1 MNHLTAVILEAMEQA
16 AMSGLCREG
25 QLEIAVQEAR
35 KVRPDLRD
43 DELLE
48 LAKAVHG
55 LSKSGVY
62 QRALW

>member
-1 MNHLTAVILEAMEQA
+1 MDHLTAAILEAMEQA

-35 KVRPDLRD
+35 KVRPDLSD

-48 LAKAVHG
+48 LAKVVHR
-55 LSKSGVY
+55 LSRDSI
-62 QRALW
+62 

>member
-1 MNHLTAVILEAMEQA
+1 MVHLTAVILEAMEQA

-35 KVRPDLRD
+35 KVRPDFGD

-48 LAKAVHG
+48 LAKAVHDFPAAATN
-55 LSKSGVY
+55 SR
-62 QRALW
+62 Q

>member
-1 MNHLTAVILEAMEQA
+1 MNHLTAVIVEAMEQA

-35 KVRPDLRD
+35 KVRPDHSD

-48 LAKAVHG
+48 LAKAAHG
-55 LSKSGVY
+55 RSRDGV
-62 QRALW
+62 

>member
-1 MNHLTAVILEAMEQA
+1 MNHLTAVILEAMKQA

-35 KVRPDLRD
+35 KVRPDLSD

-48 LAKAVHG
+48 LAKTVHG
-55 LSKSGVY
+55 LSRSSI
-62 QRALW
+62 

>member
-16 AMSGLCREG
+16 AMSGLCRDG

-35 KVRPDLRD
+35 KVRPDLSD

-48 LAKAVHG
+48 LAKTVHG
-55 LSKSGVY
+55 LSRSSI
-62 QRALW
+62 

>member
-1 MNHLTAVILEAMEQA
+1 
-16 AMSGLCREG
+16 MSGLCREG

-35 KVRPDLRD
+35 KVRPDFSD

>member
-1 MNHLTAVILEAMEQA
+1 MNHLTEVILEAMEQA

-35 KVRPDLRD
+35 KVRPDLGD

-48 LAKAVHG
+48 VAKTVHE
-55 LSKSGVY
+55 LSRSGV
-62 QRALW
+62 

>member
-1 MNHLTAVILEAMEQA
+1 MNHLTAVILEATEQA

-35 KVRPDLRD
+35 KVRPNLSD

-48 LAKAVHG
+48 LAKAVHDYPEAA
-55 LSKSGVY
+55 SNSR
-62 QRALW
+62 Q

>member
-1 MNHLTAVILEAMEQA
+1 MDYLTAAILEAMEQA

-35 KVRPDLRD
+35 KVRPDLSD

-48 LAKAVHG
+48 LAKSVHG
-55 LSKSGVY
+55 LSRDSI
-62 QRALW
+62 

>member
-1 MNHLTAVILEAMEQA
+1 MDYPTAAILEAVEQA
-16 AMSGLCREG
+16 LSGLCREG
-25 QLEIAVQEAR
+25 QLAIAVQEAR
-35 KVRPDLRD
+35 KVQPDLSD

>member
-1 MNHLTAVILEAMEQA
+1 MNHLTEVILEAMEQA

-35 KVRPDLRD
+35 KVRPDLSD

-48 LAKAVHG
+48 LAKTVHE
-55 LSKSGVY
+55 LSRNGI
-62 QRALW
+62 

>member
-35 KVRPDLRD
+35 KVRPDLSD

-48 LAKAVHG
+48 LAKTVHG
-55 LSKSGVY
+55 LSRSGI
-62 QRALW
+62 

>member
-1 MNHLTAVILEAMEQA
+1 MKRLTAAMVEAMEQA

-35 KVRPDLRD
+35 KIRPDLSD

-48 LAKAVHG
+48 LAKAAHG
-55 LSKSGVY
+55 LSGSGF
-62 QRALW
+62 

>member
-1 MNHLTAVILEAMEQA
+1 MDHLTAVILEAMEQA

-35 KVRPDLRD
+35 KVRPDLSD

-55 LSKSGVY
+55 LSNSGV
-62 QRALW
+62 